1 LVGFIKLC
9 KRLGL
14 GLLSVKLVEN
24 SILVHCEPRE
34 FKARK
39 IKKRKTGLLNEF
51 INRVGDPN
59 IGGQSRRKIITAY
72 RQDVLRILKHME
84 HNHPMKPKDIKKE
97 LKISNAPSILQLNY
111 YGWFYRKKR
120 GIYEIS
126 SLGKQA
132 LCDYKDYFDKL

>member
-1 LVGFIKLC
+1 
-9 KRLGL
+9 
-14 GLLSVKLVEN
+14 
-24 SILVHCEPRE
+24 
-34 FKARK
+34 
-39 IKKRKTGLLNEF
+39 
-51 INRVGDPN
+51 
-59 IGGQSRRKIITAY
+59 
-72 RQDVLRILKHME
+72 
-84 HNHPMKPKDIKKE
+84 MKPKDIKKE

>member
-1 LVGFIKLC
+1 
-9 KRLGL
+9 
-14 GLLSVKLVEN
+14 
-24 SILVHCEPRE
+24 
-34 FKARK
+34 
-39 IKKRKTGLLNEF
+39 
-51 INRVGDPN
+51 
-59 IGGQSRRKIITAY
+59 
-72 RQDVLRILKHME
+72 ME